1 VSIPHPPRRLGSLAA
16 LALSLALILCLAACS
31 PQPNALAP
39 LDVYVL
45 NVGKADAI
53 IVGCGGQWMLVDAGL
68 EETSGY
74 VTAAMR
80 ALNIDSLTCAVA
92 THPDKDHIG
101 GMSAAIRAIP
111 TRRLYEPPMR
121 LDNKPSRA
129 MRDALS
135 QTGTPSSTVRSGDS
149 WMLGDAGVHVIAPGK
164 AALELNSENEAS
176 LVLMITH
183 GSKRILLEAD
193 AQSVSENEM
202 LSVYDD
208 LRADVLKVA
217 HHGSD
222 KSTGEAFLAA
232 VNPSIAVISTGERA
246 DGKDS
251 DALPAPSTLSRL
263 KSIGAAVYR
272 TDVDGDIHIHSDGET
287 ITVAAE

>member
-1 VSIPHPPRRLGSLAA
+1 LL
-16 LALSLALILCLAACS
+16 LALIPCLAACS
-31 PQPNALAP
+31 PQPNALPP
-39 LDVYVL
+39 LDVYIL

-68 EETSGY
+68 EETSGH
-74 VTAAMR
+74 VIAALR
-80 ALNIDSLTCAVA
+80 ALNIESLTCAIA

-101 GMSAAIRAIP
+101 GMSAVIRAIP

-135 QTGTPSSTVRSGDS
+135 QTGTPSNTVRSGDS
-149 WMLGDAGVHVIAPGK
+149 WMLGEAGVRVIAPGK
-164 AALELNSENEAS
+164 ASLELNSENEAS

-183 GSKRILLEAD
+183 GSKRVLLEAD

-222 KSTGEAFLAA
+222 KSTGAAFLSA
-232 VNPSIAVISTGERA
+232 VNPSTAIISTGERA

-251 DALPAPSTLSRL
+251 DTLPAPSTLSRL
-263 KSIGAAVYR
+263 ESIGAAVYR
-272 TDVDGDIHIHSDGET
+272 TDVDGAIHIHSDGET
-287 ITVAAE
+287 ITVNTD